1 MTTGRR
7 LASLCT
13 LATAVAL
20 VALTAAPSPVEARRR
35 RRPAA
40 PRVEPSP
47 PRPEPR
53 VEDPSLARAR
63 AAFERGELAYRLSR
77 FEEALKHYQ
86 EALAA
91 KRLPAFL
98 FNIAQCHR
106 NLKRYERARFYYRL
120 YLSESPSAPNAVE
133 VRQRIEEMER
143 ELAEAE
149 RRRPV
154 SVSVTSSPAGA
165 EVFVDRRS
173 GAPAARTPAVL
184 RLTPGA
190 HLVILRLPG
199 HREEVRRVEVRPGQ
213 PLVLQA
219 VLVPA
224 VRRAPYHRRWWFW
237 TGMSAAAV
245 MVGVAAGTGAQ
256 ALRMKDQW
264 VRTGGQPDVS
274 YDFRARSLALR
285 VSTDVLLGAAA
296 LTVAATVIGAAVV
309 GRGSTEPERAA
320 TQVVPSCGPGGCG
333 VWVQGRF

>member
-7 LASLCT
+7 LASQCT

-20 VALTAAPSPVEARRR
+20 TALLSVPSPADAR

-40 PRVEPSP
+40 PRVEPPP

-53 VEDPSLARAR
+53 VEDPALARAR
-63 AAFERGELAYRLSR
+63 AAFERGELDYRLSR

-98 FNIAQCHR
+98 FNIAQCYR
-106 NLKRYERARFYYRL
+106 NLKRYDRARFYYRL
-120 YLSESPSAPNAVE
+120 YLSEAPTPSNAAE
-133 VRQRIEEMER
+133 VRQRIEEMDR
-143 ELAEAE
+143 ELAAAE

-154 SVSVTSSPAGA
+154 SVSVTSSPPGA
-165 EVFVDRRS
+165 EVFVDRRGS
-173 GAPAARTPAVL
+173 APAARTPAVL
-184 RLTPGA
+184 KLPPGA
-190 HLVILRLPG
+190 HLVILRLAG

-213 PLVLQA
+213 PVVLQA
-219 VLVPA
+219 ALVPA
-224 VRRAPYHRRWWFW
+224 VPRAPYYRRWWFW

-264 VRTGGQPDVS
+264 ERTGGQPDVS

-285 VSTDVLLGAAA
+285 VTTDVLLGAAA

-309 GRGSTEPERAA
+309 GRGSAEPEGA
-320 TQVVPSCGPGGCG
+320 TTRVLPSCGPGGCG